1 MKLTLPNRQGHFS
14 VPILISQQQS
24 TSLPIFVEMASLFCL
39 PLPPFWLLRILRT
52 SVLSSRFIYPAVDLT
67 YLFSW
72 ISDSI
77 SNLVLPVLPCPL
89 LSYPSSD
96 ERHHHLS
103 NHSNPKPMNY
113 PLFLSNTSK
122 QSPTT
127 WCHTFLQS
135 LLEHLILTKKS

>member
-1 MKLTLPNRQGHFS
+1 
-14 VPILISQQQS
+14 
-24 TSLPIFVEMASLFCL
+24 MASLFCL
-39 PLPPFWLLRILRT
+39 PIPCWLLLILRA

-77 SNLVLPVLPCPL
+77 SNLVHPKKRSMIPVLPCPL

-96 ERHHHLS
+96 KRHHHLS

-113 PLFLSNTSK
+113 PLFFSIISK

-135 LLEHLILTKKS
+135 LLEHLILTKKKLTTIMLSILNKLTLQE